1 MNRPVAVIVAHGSPS
16 VPVPLDLWVKV
27 LALKVAARTP
37 HLHVGGATLGFPK
50 SLETELAK
58 APPGEPIVLYPFFM
72 SDGWF
77 TKVEMMRRAK
87 AATANPLVSVPAF
100 GLDPGVAGLCV
111 RTVSDE
117 MVRHGEQPDRSVLVL
132 AAHGSMKNPASA
144 NAARDIQ
151 SRIVAARAFG
161 EVRLGFVEE
170 PPTIAEA
177 ADGLTGR
184 LSVCLPLFATRGGHV
199 TGDIP
204 DQLAEARFTGRI
216 LDPIGE
222 RADVHTIIAGALSQT
237 VFAQAG

>member
-1 MNRPVAVIVAHGSPS
+1 MSRPVVIIVAHGSPS

-27 LALKVAARTP
+27 LALKVGVRAP
-37 HLHVGGATLGFPK
+37 HFDVRGATLGMPK
-50 SLETELAK
+50 SLETELAR
-58 APPGEPIVLYPFFM
+58 APAGEPIVLYPFFM

-87 AATANPLVSVPAF
+87 AATASPLVSLSAF

-111 RTVSDE
+111 RTVVDE
-117 MVRHGEQPDRSVLVL
+117 LGRRGERPDRSALVL

-151 SRIVAARAFG
+151 SQIVAARAFG

-170 PPTIAEA
+170 PPTITEA
-177 ADGLTGR
+177 AVGLTGR
-184 LSVCLPLFATRGGHV
+184 PSVCLPLFATRGGHV

-204 DQLAEARFTGRI
+204 DQLAEARFTGSI
-216 LDPIGE
+216 LQPIGE
-222 RADVHTIIAGALSQT
+222 RPDVDAIIAGAITRHAL
-237 VFAQAG
+237 ALAI